1 MKRDEFECVDGIA
14 DRILSLRAESLT
26 IFSDEEWERLRA
38 WMHQETK
45 RLYRWLVMRL
55 LHPEE
60 FMGERVWANIQAEI
74 REEVA
79 FPCMREEED
88 KRAIWKRKPVVSM
101 WPGRWS
107 EELLRKVERGEF
119 TKSYPNWVFSTGEFD
134 SGLTYFASSGKP
146 AFGNRPVYGRIDV
159 EAMSARASAH
169 SKRERSRSAAT
180 YVLEQLVRAFV
191 FDEVWNL
198 LQGKKVGILT
208 HLEENDEGRTIIVA
222 HRFSAE
228 GRSVRRISKLQW
240 EVGSWSYYTGERPFQ
255 LSAHARFDMS
265 SDFYLYGPR
274 SVASLK
280 GSSEDRKQLADLFA
294 QEPFLKEGTK
304 VHGRRARG
312 FRLSCLG
319 VDFRERYGSFAVELS
334 EIAMKHQCLTASEI
348 LREARLEIGDRGI
361 AST

>member
-14 DRILSLRAESLT
+14 ERILSLRTESLT
-26 IFSDEEWERLRA
+26 LFSEEEWERLRT

-45 RLYRWLVMRL
+45 RLYRRVAMRL

-60 FMGERVWANIQAEI
+60 FIGDRVNANIWAEI

-79 FPCMREEED
+79 FPTLREEKDE
-88 KRAIWKRKPVVSM
+88 RAIWKRKPVVSM

-119 TKSYPNWVFSTGEFD
+119 TKSYPNWIFSTGEFD
-134 SGLTYFASSGKP
+134 TGLTYLSSTGLP
-146 AFGNRPVYGRIDV
+146 AFGKRPVYGQIDV
-159 EAMSARASAH
+159 EAMLDRSRASA
-169 SKRERSRSAAT
+169 KREKSRSAAA
-180 YVLEQLVRAFV
+180 LILGELVRAFV
-191 FDEVWNL
+191 FDEVWKL
-198 LQGKKVGILT
+198 MQGKKVGILT

-228 GRSVRRISKLQW
+228 GRSIRKICQLQW
-240 EVGSWSYYTGERPFQ
+240 KVGSWAYYSDQPFQ
-255 LSAHARFDMS
+255 LSAHARLDMS

-280 GSSEDRKQLADLFA
+280 GSNEDRKQLADLFA

-312 FRLSCLG
+312 FRRCCLG
-319 VDFRERYGSFAVELS
+319 RAVRETHGSFAIALA
-334 EIAMKHQCLTASEI
+334 EIAMKHQCMTADEI
-348 LREARLEIGDRGI
+348 LREARLEIADRGI
-361 AST
+361 AES